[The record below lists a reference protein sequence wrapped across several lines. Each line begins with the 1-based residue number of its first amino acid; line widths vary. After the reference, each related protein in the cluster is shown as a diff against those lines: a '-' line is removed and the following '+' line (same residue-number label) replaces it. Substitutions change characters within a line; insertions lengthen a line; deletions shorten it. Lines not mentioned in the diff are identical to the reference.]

1 MSIYQ
6 SVLVVTAIAAMRR
19 LTGIKSI
26 SNLRLKTIIFSLFDL
41 IKWVKYNYQNSIKNN
56 VNGWVK
62 NLENSQVEILLEG
75 EETDVNSVVDWCRNG
90 PANSRVDK
98 IEINQQIFVGELL
111 NFEVLY

>member
-1 MSIYQ
+1 MVKQRTHI
-6 SVLVVTAIAAMRR
+6 LV
-19 LTGIKSI
+19 TGKVQGVFF
-26 SNLRLKTIIFSLFDL
+26 RQATK
-41 IKWVKYNYQNSIKNN
+41 VVAIKNN

-75 EETDVNSVVDWCRNG
+75 EETNVSSVVDWCRHG

-98 IEINQQIFVGELL
+98 IEINQQIFIDELL

>member
-1 MSIYQ
+1 MYMVKQRTHI
-6 SVLVVTAIAAMRR
+6 LV
-19 LTGIKSI
+19 TGKVQGVFF
-26 SNLRLKTIIFSLFDL
+26 RQATK
-41 IKWVKYNYQNSIKNN
+41 VVAIKNN

>member
-1 MSIYQ
+1 MVKQRTHI
-6 SVLVVTAIAAMRR
+6 LV
-19 LTGIKSI
+19 TGKVQGVFF
-26 SNLRLKTIIFSLFDL
+26 RQATK
-41 IKWVKYNYQNSIKNN
+41 VVAIKNN

-98 IEINQQIFVGELL
+98 IEINQQIFIDELL

>member
-1 MSIYQ
+1 MVKQRTRI
-6 SVLVVTAIAAMRR
+6 LV
-19 LTGIKSI
+19 TGKVQGVFF
-26 SNLRLKTIIFSLFDL
+26 RQATK
-41 IKWVKYNYQNSIKNN
+41 VVAIKNN

>member
-1 MSIYQ
+1 MVKQRTHI
-6 SVLVVTAIAAMRR
+6 LVTGKVQGVFFRQATKVIA
-19 LTGIKSI
+19 
-26 SNLRLKTIIFSLFDL
+26 
-41 IKWVKYNYQNSIKNN
+41 IKNN

-75 EETDVNSVVDWCRNG
+75 EEKDVNLVVDWCRHG

>member
-1 MSIYQ
+1 MVKQRTHI
-6 SVLVVTAIAAMRR
+6 LV
-19 LTGIKSI
+19 TGKVQGVFF
-26 SNLRLKTIIFSLFDL
+26 RQATK
-41 IKWVKYNYQNSIKNN
+41 VVAIKNN

-75 EETDVNSVVDWCRNG
+75 EETDVNSVVGWCRNG

>member
-1 MSIYQ
+1 MVKQRTHI
-6 SVLVVTAIAAMRR
+6 LV
-19 LTGIKSI
+19 TGKVQGVFF
-26 SNLRLKTIIFSLFDL
+26 RQATKD
-41 IKWVKYNYQNSIKNN
+41 VAIKNN

-75 EETDVNSVVDWCRNG
+75 EETDVNLVVDWCRLG

>member
-1 MSIYQ
+1 MVQKRVHIFVNGRVQ
-6 SVLVVTAIAAMRR
+6 GVFFRQATRVIA
-19 LTGIKSI
+19 
-26 SNLRLKTIIFSLFDL
+26 
-41 IKWVKYNYQNSIKNN
+41 IKNN

-75 EETDVNSVVDWCRNG
+75 EETDVNLVVDWCRHG

>member
-1 MSIYQ
+1 MVKQ
-6 SVLVVTAIAAMRR
+6 RTHVLV
-19 LTGIKSI
+19 TGKVQGVFF
-26 SNLRLKTIIFSLFDL
+26 RQATK
-41 IKWVKYNYQNSIKNN
+41 VVAIKNN

>member
-1 MSIYQ
+1 MVKQRTHI
-6 SVLVVTAIAAMRR
+6 LV
-19 LTGIKSI
+19 TGKVQGVFF
-26 SNLRLKTIIFSLFDL
+26 RQATK
-41 IKWVKYNYQNSIKNN
+41 VVAIKNN